1 MEEDRIRIDPTTNLN
16 QSRYPANTDLQYP
29 VLEETANSILTN
41 TPWIYDSALAAGYE
55 RWFEVC
61 WYLVSV
67 FVELNWKY
75 QISFIIH
82 LKLHT
87 QGYVSIT
94 TLISRMYYEIG
105 FTLISDMTISFP
117 QIGMEHWLYDGFK
130 VGEPYTFTY
139 TTYNPIMGVSVD
151 EFSKRSQANASK

>member
-61 WYLVSV
+61 AVL
-67 FVELNWKY
+67 
-75 QISFIIH
+75 
-82 LKLHT
+82 T
-87 QGYVSIT
+87 
-94 TLISRMYYEIG
+94 
-105 FTLISDMTISFP
+105 
-117 QIGMEHWLYDGFK
+117 
-130 VGEPYTFTY
+130 
-139 TTYNPIMGVSVD
+139 
-151 EFSKRSQANASK
+151 A